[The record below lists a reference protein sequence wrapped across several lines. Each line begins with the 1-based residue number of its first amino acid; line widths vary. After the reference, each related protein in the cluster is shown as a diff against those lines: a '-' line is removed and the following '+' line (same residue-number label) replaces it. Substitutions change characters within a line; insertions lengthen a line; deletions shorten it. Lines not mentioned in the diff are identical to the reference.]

1 MRIIFITVL
10 TMTMVFGFKENRTY
24 DGTIGWCKE
33 QVELLFT
40 KDYVELFDGLPAG
53 EILVRL
59 NVLNTRCSRFIQDK
73 QKEIYKINRSREIKG
88 NAIKEAMDID

>member
-1 MRIIFITVL
+1 MRLVSLLLL
-10 TMTMVFGFKENRTY
+10 TMTLVFGFKDTRTY
-24 DGTIGWCKE
+24 DTSIEWCKE

-40 KDYVELFDGLPAG
+40 KDYVELFDGLSAG
-53 EILVRL
+53 EILIRL

-88 NAIKEAMDID
+88 NTIKEAMDID

>member
-1 MRIIFITVL
+1 MRIIFITLL
-10 TMTMVFGFKENRTY
+10 TMSIVLGFKENRTY
-24 DGTIGWCKE
+24 DSTIGWCKE

>member
-1 MRIIFITVL
+1 MRLVSL
-10 TMTMVFGFKENRTY
+10 LLLAMTLVFGFKDTKNY
-24 DGTIGWCKE
+24 DTSIEWCKE

-40 KDYVELFDGLPAG
+40 KDYVELFDGLSAG
-53 EILVRL
+53 EILIRL